1 MLNIEQLSF
10 WERKEFF
17 EKIDFLIIGA
27 GIVGCS
33 TAFHLRKRYPDAK
46 ILILERGFLPCG
58 ASTKNAGFASFGG
71 PVELLDDLKK
81 QNASLVWETVQA
93 RYEGLVYLRELIG
106 DKAMDFQQNG
116 GWDLITPG
124 QIGLAAEVRDSL
136 SSMNEE
142 FIRITGKKDVFSE
155 DKNTAYKFG
164 LSGVETAFNIAL
176 EGQIDTGKMMKRYHQ
191 LIIESGILVL
201 YGITVLSI
209 NENEGFAATSI
220 GEISA
225 SKIAVTVNG
234 FTKQLLKN
242 EDVLPARAQV
252 LVTSPIPGL
261 KVKGTF
267 HYDFGYY
274 YFRNFENRIL
284 LGGARNLDVEGETT
298 CEMTTTSMI
307 QDRLQELLREMI
319 LPGKTYSVDYRW
331 SGIMG
336 VGKSKYP
343 VIKRVNDR
351 VSVGARL
358 GGIGV
363 ALGTNVGRKLAG
375 LIDNAQ

>member
-33 TAFHLRKRYPDAK
+33 TAFHLKKNYPDAR

-71 PVELLDDLKK
+71 PVELLDDLNN
-81 QNASLVWETVQA
+81 QEPDLIWQTVQA

-106 DKAMDFQQNG
+106 DKAMDFRQNG
-116 GWDLITPG
+116 GWDIITPN
-124 QIGLAAEVRDSL
+124 QTGLSEKVRDNL
-136 SSMNEE
+136 HSMNAELV
-142 FIRITGKKDVFSE
+142 RITGSKHVFSE
-155 DKNTAYKFG
+155 DKNAAGRFG
-164 LSGVETAFNIAL
+164 LSGVETIFRIDL

-191 LIIESGILVL
+191 LVIASGISILH
-201 YGITVLSI
+201 GIIVHSI
-209 NENEGFAATSI
+209 DKNEGFVSTSI
-220 GEISA
+220 GEIA
-225 SKIAVTVNG
+225 AEQIVITVNG
-234 FTKQLLKN
+234 FAGKLLKN

-252 LVTSPIPGL
+252 LVTSPIPDL
-261 KVKGTF
+261 KLKGTF

-284 LGGARNLDVEGETT
+284 LGGARNLDTQGETT
-298 CEMTTTSMI
+298 YEMITTSLI
-307 QDRLQELLREMI
+307 QDRLKQLLEEMI
-319 LPGKTYSVDYRW
+319 LPGIPYSIDYQW

-336 VGKSKYP
+336 VGTSKYP
-343 VIKRVNDR
+343 IIKRINKK
-351 VSVGARL
+351 VSVGVRL

-363 ALGTNVGRKLAG
+363 ALGTNVGRKLAE
-375 LIDNAQ
+375 LI

>member
-33 TAFHLRKRYPDAK
+33 TAFHLKKKYPDAK

-81 QNASLVWETVQA
+81 QDKDIVWETIQA
-93 RYEGLVYLRELIG
+93 RYEGLVCLRELIG
-106 DKAMDFQQNG
+106 DQAMDFQQNG
-116 GWDLITPG
+116 GWDIITPN
-124 QIGLAAEVRDSL
+124 QTGLSEEVRDNL
-136 SSMNEE
+136 SSMNAELL
-142 FIRITGKKDVFSE
+142 RITGRNTVFSE
-155 DKNTAYKFG
+155 DRNAALKFDF
-164 LSGVETAFNIAL
+164 SGVETIFNIAL

-191 LIIESGILVL
+191 LVIESGVSILH
-201 YGITVLSI
+201 GITVHSI
-209 NENEGFAATSI
+209 NENESFVSTSI
-220 GEISA
+220 GEITA
-225 SKIAVTVNG
+225 EQIVITVNG
-234 FTKQLLKN
+234 FAGKLLKN

-252 LVTSPIPGL
+252 LVTSPLPNL
-261 KVKGTF
+261 KFKGTF

-284 LGGARNLDVEGETT
+284 LGGARNLDIKGETT
-298 CEMTTTSMI
+298 YEMTTTSLI
-307 QDRLQELLREMI
+307 QNCLKQLLDEMI
-319 LPGKTYSVDYRW
+319 IPGEPYSIDYQW

-336 VGKSKYP
+336 VGTSKYP
-343 VIKRVNDR
+343 IIKRINNR
-351 VSVGARL
+351 VSVGVRL

-363 ALGTNVGRKLAG
+363 ALGTNVGKKLAE
-375 LIDNAQ
+375 LS

>member
-17 EKIDFLIIGA
+17 EKIDFLVIGA

-33 TAFHLRKRYPDAK
+33 TAFHLKKNYPNAK

-71 PVELLDDLKK
+71 PVELLDDLKN
-81 QNASLVWETVQA
+81 QDTELVWETVQA

-106 DKAMDFQQNG
+106 DQAMDFQQNG
-116 GWDLITPG
+116 GWDIITPN
-124 QIGLAAEVRDSL
+124 QTGLSEEVRDNL
-136 SSMNEE
+136 SSMNSELL
-142 FIRITGKKDVFSE
+142 RITDKNNVFSE
-155 DKNTAYKFG
+155 DKSAALKFG
-164 LSGVETAFNIAL
+164 FSGIETVFNIAL

-191 LIIESGILVL
+191 LVIESGISILHGV
-201 YGITVLSI
+201 TVHSVDR
-209 NENEGFAATSI
+209 NEAFVSTSI
-220 GEISA
+220 GDITA
-225 SKIAVTVNG
+225 DQIFITVNG
-234 FTKQLLKN
+234 FAGQLLKN

-252 LVTSPIPGL
+252 LVTSPISNL
-261 KVKGTF
+261 KLKGTF

-284 LGGARNLDVEGETT
+284 LGGARNLDIQGETT
-298 CEMTTTSMI
+298 YEMRTTLLI
-307 QDRLQELLREMI
+307 QNRLKQLLQEI
-319 LPGKTYSVDYRW
+319 IIPGESYSIDYQW

-336 VGKSKYP
+336 VGASKYP
-343 VIKRVNDR
+343 IIKRINNRISLGV
-351 VSVGARL
+351 RL

-363 ALGTNVGRKLAG
+363 ALGTNVGRKLAQLG
-375 LIDNAQ
+375 